1 VIVAGGTK
9 VIVVAGLSG
18 AGKTTAIAALED
30 RGYHAIENLPPS
42 TIESAID
49 ACEQAGIREIAVGLT
64 SSVSAFLDGAAA
76 VFRKLATDGGRD
88 IRLLF
93 FEAAD
98 DVLVRRFSE
107 TRRPHPIEAEAHR
120 AHAPHLSSVLE
131 GIELERTRLASL
143 RSIADV
149 VFDTSQLN
157 VHELKKRVVAT
168 ALADASVM
176 ATRVLSF
183 GFKYGVPTD
192 ADLVFD
198 ARFLDNPYFVS
209 ELRPLTG
216 LDGPVA
222 AFVAEAEGY
231 GGFLDRLTDLLR
243 VTLPRYQAEG
253 KSYLTVAVGC
263 TGGQHRSVA
272 IAAELH
278 RRITAFFSGPLFL
291 AHRDIDK
298 KAKGVIRVESF
309 SERPGPSA
317 LALAGASAGGVAVP
331 RAPAVA
337 RVAQETS
344 GGSEE
349 SASRSGGERGR

>member
-1 VIVAGGTK
+1 MTVGGGTR

-42 TIESAID
+42 TIEGAIA

-64 SSVSAFLDGAAA
+64 SSVAPFLDGAAA

-88 IRLLF
+88 IRLFF

-120 AHAPHLSSVLE
+120 AQAPHLSSALE
-131 GIELERTRLASL
+131 GIELERQRLASL
-143 RSIADV
+143 RSIADI

-157 VHELKKRVVAT
+157 VHDLKKRVVAT

-176 ATRVLSF
+176 ATRILSF

-192 ADLVFD
+192 SDLVFD
-198 ARFLDNPYFVS
+198 ARFLDNPYFVAD
-209 ELRPLTG
+209 LRPFTG

-222 AFVAEAEGY
+222 RFVADADGY
-231 GGFLDRLTDLLR
+231 AGFVDRLTDLLR
-243 VTLPRYQAEG
+243 FTLPRYQAEG

-272 IAAELH
+272 IAADLH
-278 RRITAFFSGPLFL
+278 RRIGAFFSGPLFIV
-291 AHRDIDK
+291 HRDIDRK
-298 KAKGVIRVESF
+298 PRSVARADSF
-309 SERPGPSA
+309 SERPP
-317 LALAGASAGGVAVP
+317 
-331 RAPAVA
+331 APADT
-337 RVAQETS
+337 RRS
-344 GGSEE
+344 GDG
-349 SASRSGGERGR
+349 ATIRGGGERKG

>member
-1 VIVAGGTK
+1 MAAGGTK

-42 TIESAID
+42 TIESAIA
-49 ACEQAGIREIAVGLT
+49 ACEQAGIREIALGLT

-76 VFRKLATDGGRD
+76 VFRKLATDGERD
-88 IRLLF
+88 LRLFF
-93 FEAAD
+93 FEASD
-98 DVLVRRFSE
+98 DVLGRRFSE

-131 GIELERTRLASL
+131 GIELERKRLASL
-143 RSIADV
+143 RSIADL

-176 ATRVLSF
+176 ATRILSF
-183 GFKYGVPTD
+183 GFKFGVPTD

-198 ARFLDNPYFVS
+198 ARFLDNPYFVA

-222 AFVAEAEGY
+222 SFVAAAEGFQ
-231 GGFLDRLTDLLR
+231 GFVDRLADLLR
-243 VTLPRYQAEG
+243 FTLPRYQAEG
-253 KSYLTVAVGC
+253 KSYLTVAIGC

-278 RRITAFFSGPLFL
+278 RRVSGFFSGPLFL

-298 KAKGVIRVESF
+298 RVKGVVRGESF
-309 SERPGPSA
+309 SEPPPPPGPGA
-317 LALAGASAGGVAVP
+317 PPRRLAEARGSDEERATRTGG
-331 RAPAVA
+331 
-337 RVAQETS
+337 S
-344 GGSEE
+344 GGN
-349 SASRSGGERGR
+349 G